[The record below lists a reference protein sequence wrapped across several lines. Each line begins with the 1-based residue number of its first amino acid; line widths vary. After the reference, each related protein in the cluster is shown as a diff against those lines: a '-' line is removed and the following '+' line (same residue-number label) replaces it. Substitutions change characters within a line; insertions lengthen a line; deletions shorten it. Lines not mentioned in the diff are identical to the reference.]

1 MRASI
6 IATIT
11 ALVLMLGVLAPAVR
25 AQDAAI
31 VSLENEFI
39 RLVVNN
45 SGDETGRF
53 SIRTTGGDPAI
64 PASKDQHLIFGG
76 NAPWTSYTSI
86 RIGNDS
92 YVFGGPTKR
101 RAGLGAKYGKVV
113 APPEL
118 KNGKIYTTCRFGDIE
133 VTQELGFARSTV
145 TRMLDTVGITYRIA
159 NTGQENRNVGL
170 RVTLDTMCGT
180 NDGAP
185 IRLGAKE
192 ITEAVFASSGEIV
205 DRWFAFDDLAKKT
218 VISMGT
224 LKGGATTPPDRVLFA
239 DWGSLADEPWDV
251 VLRDGQG
258 FIRAGELDPDTAAAM
273 FWNPTMIDAGQTKVI
288 TTYYG
293 LGYIKDKEGKFTLG
307 IDNPAETTFEHE
319 RTQAF
324 TVTAFVK
331 NSGDFDGR
339 NVAIT
344 LALPRGL
351 DLLGGNK
358 LSEIYEGM
366 KQGATIQQ
374 SWTLKPNGKFNGT
387 GNFKLAV
394 TSANIEGN
402 SLENSLQIHV
412 PTMKLRVQPGA
423 QQVPVKTNRMPTI
436 IPIQLNLSPVEN
448 FAGARVVVM
457 FDPAVIRP
465 LNVTR
470 GPGFMEDG
478 RLLAGWD
485 VDDTDIDNGKLVITG
500 LRTNAGHLTQ
510 AEINLAVIAFRS
522 VAPGKSPVTLREAV
536 LLDGAGKETPLEVLN
551 GEITVV
557 P

>member
-6 IATIT
+6 TATIT
-11 ALVLMLGVLAPAVR
+11 ALVLTLGLLAPPVG
-25 AQDAAI
+25 AQDTAI

-45 SGDETGRF
+45 GDDETGRF

-76 NAPWTSYTSI
+76 NAPWTSYTTV
-86 RIGNDS
+86 RIGHDS

-101 RAGLGAKYGKVV
+101 RAGLGAKYGTV
-113 APPEL
+113 AARPAV
-118 KNGKIYTTCRFGDIE
+118 KNGKIHTTCRFGDIE

-145 TRMLDTVGITYRIA
+145 TRMLDTVGITYRIT
-159 NTGQENRNVGL
+159 NTGQEPRTVGL

-185 IRLGAKE
+185 IRLGARE
-192 ITEAVFASSGEIV
+192 ITGAGYAAGGDLV

-239 DWGSLADEPWDV
+239 DWGSLADEPWEV
-251 VLRDGQG
+251 ALRAGQG

-273 FWNPTMIDAGQTKVI
+273 FWNPTVIDAGQTKVI

-319 RTQAF
+319 RTQPF

-339 NVAIT
+339 DVTVT

-351 DLLGGNK
+351 DLVGGNK
-358 LSEIYEGM
+358 LSETYAAM
-366 KQGATIQQ
+366 KQDATVQQ

-387 GNFKLAV
+387 G
-394 TSANIEGN
+394 T
-402 SLENSLQIHV
+402 
-412 PTMKLRVQPGA
+412 
-423 QQVPVKTNRMPTI
+423 
-436 IPIQLNLSPVEN
+436 
-448 FAGARVVVM
+448 
-457 FDPAVIRP
+457 
-465 LNVTR
+465 
-470 GPGFMEDG
+470 
-478 RLLAGWD
+478 
-485 VDDTDIDNGKLVITG
+485 
-500 LRTNAGHLTQ
+500 
-510 AEINLAVIAFRS
+510 
-522 VAPGKSPVTLREAV
+522 
-536 LLDGAGKETPLEVLN
+536 
-551 GEITVV
+551 
-557 P
+557 